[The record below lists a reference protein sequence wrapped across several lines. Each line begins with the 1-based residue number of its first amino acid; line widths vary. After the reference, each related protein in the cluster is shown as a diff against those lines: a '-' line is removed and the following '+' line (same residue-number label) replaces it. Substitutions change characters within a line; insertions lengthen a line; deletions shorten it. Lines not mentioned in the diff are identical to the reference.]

1 MKITIPTDQELG
13 QQIEFIARAA
23 AAVIALVYTAGFA
36 FGYSIHW
43 LSSNFTKLHRF
54 MLHDSTPQKS
64 DPIFDSSFRDSR
76 CDLRSQ
82 ASKSPA
88 KGFK

>member
-1 MKITIPTDQELG
+1 MKINIPTDQELG
-13 QQIEFIARAA
+13 QQIESIVRAS
-23 AAVIALVYTAGFA
+23 AAVIALVYAAGFA

-43 LSSNFTKLHRF
+43 LSSNFTKLHRL
-54 MLHDSTPQKS
+54 MLHDSPPKKS
-64 DPIFDSSFRDSR
+64 NSLPDSSFCDSR

-82 ASKSPA
+82 ASKSPS